1 MLSIFTNDRFQPY
14 TFTVILIS
22 IIFWLGKLYN
32 LELPPIQNIVSLA
45 NIFITVIS
53 IFVWFLWVALTLI
66 YQNQQSSNLLMLK
79 ANNKYILLISYF
91 KQAIIWSLI
100 SICFWVFV
108 SLGICINWEIFLGL
122 ITLNLLVTL
131 LNYRII
137 HFLFKI
143 LEN

>member
-1 MLSIFTNDRFQPY
+1 MLRLFINDRFQPY
-14 TFTVILIS
+14 TFTVI
-22 IIFWLGKLYN
+22 IITVIFSLWIIYDIP
-32 LELPPIQNIVSLA
+32 LPPAINIVALA
-45 NIFITVIS
+45 NIFITVVS

-66 YQNQQSSNLLMLK
+66 YQNQQGSNLQMLK

-108 SLGICINWEIFLGL
+108 SLGICINWAIFLSL
-122 ITLNLLVTL
+122 ITINLLVTL

-143 LEN
+143 LES